1 MKSLS
6 HSGIIVP
13 KYEPKGFHVLFKGN
27 RIDLTPDQEEMAIA
41 WARKLGTE
49 YAEDKTFRKNFFE
62 DFSRALGVKGSPM
75 TLTLP
80 RLRGGSTGKG
90 KPRRG
95 CQRRRRKP
103 LPLRGGRTRGQ
114 QGEVRG
120 GYHRR
125 AEGRPWNYMAEPS
138 GIFMGRGKHP
148 LRGKWKRGARRKT
161 LSLTSR
167 RTLRGRRATGSR

>member
-62 DFSRALGVKGSPM
+62 DFSRALGVKGSPDDFDFAEIKRWVDREREAKERM
-75 TLTLP
+75 PKEDEKALAA
-80 RLRGGSTGKG
+80 
-90 KPRRG
+90 
-95 CQRRRRKP
+95 QRKVRA
-103 LPLRGGRTRGQ
+103 RGQ

-125 AEGRPWNYMAEPS
+125 AEGRP
-138 GIFMGRGKHP
+138 
-148 LRGKWKRGARRKT
+148 
-161 LSLTSR
+161 
-167 RTLRGRRATGSR
+167 